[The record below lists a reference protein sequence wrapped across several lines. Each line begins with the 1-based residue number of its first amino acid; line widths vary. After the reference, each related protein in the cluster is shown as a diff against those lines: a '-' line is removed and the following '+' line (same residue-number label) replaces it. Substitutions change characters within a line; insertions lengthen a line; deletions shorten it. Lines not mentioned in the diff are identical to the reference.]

1 MVISRYYTHVCPVA
15 QFPLLERPF
24 LIPLKALTKYPT
36 YMLGKNVGTYLQ
48 FGLYVGISMYG

>member
-24 LIPLKALTKYPT
+24 LIPPKALTKYPT

-48 FGLYVGISMYG
+48 FWSVCWY